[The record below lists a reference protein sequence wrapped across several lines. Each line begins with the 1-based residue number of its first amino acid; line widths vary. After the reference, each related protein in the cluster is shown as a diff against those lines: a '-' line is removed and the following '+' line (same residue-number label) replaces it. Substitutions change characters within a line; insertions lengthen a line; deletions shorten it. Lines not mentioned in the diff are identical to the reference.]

1 MATGTRLPLMRLLK
15 TILFALLDTIFAWF
29 TPKWRR
35 EARMSAKA
43 GRRFLHFYEDKLSG
57 DEKAAIAERLS
68 ALDAA
73 LFAWDKDGSVRAS
86 NLLAAETA
94 PFRGARRSGLAE
106 TAEALF
112 VILVVFLG
120 IRTYFAQPFR
130 IPTGSMQPSLNGIVI
145 HPVDEVPN
153 LAARVKDAILLG
165 SSYVDEK
172 ADVRKTVTG
181 FQQRQKWLLFTETVV
196 SFDDNTQVAIPCA
209 QGAVMEY
216 FRSRNTNPF
225 ARVAGSPFATFEAG
239 ETIIRA
245 RVDAGDMVVVNRMAY
260 HFRRPRRGE
269 TFVFDTLGIDGIRD
283 HGGDQ
288 SKGTHYIKRLCGL
301 PGDTLTIEQPRLFVN
316 GRPAEEWQIRRVAA
330 GSAPYNAAG
339 YVPLNQ
345 ARHPLGFIT
354 DRHGL
359 TLSAD
364 RHNPNMREYAALG
377 DNTLNS
383 LDSRYWG
390 PVRQYNIIGPAGAAI
405 WPFTSHWGLI
415 P

>member
-1 MATGTRLPLMRLLK
+1 MRLLK
-15 TILFALLDTIFAWF
+15 TILFAILDTVLAWF

-43 GRRFLHFYEDKLSG
+43 GRRFLHFYEDKLT
-57 DEKAAIAERLS
+57 DEERAAIRERL
-68 ALDAA
+68 AHLDAA
-73 LFAWDKDGSVRAS
+73 LLAWDKEGSMRAANRLS
-86 NLLAAETA
+86 SATA
-94 PFRGARRSGLAE
+94 PFRGARRSGIGE

-120 IRTYFAQPFR
+120 IRTYYAQPFR

-153 LAARVKDAILLG
+153 LAVRMKDAILLG

-196 SFDDNTQVAIPCA
+196 TFDDNSQLSVPCA

-216 FRSRNTNPF
+216 FRSRNR
-225 ARVAGSPFATFEAG
+225 ARFTPTAGTPLATFEAG
-239 ETIIRA
+239 EPIIRA
-245 RVDAGDMVVVNRMAY
+245 RIDAGDMVVVNRMAY
-260 HFRRPRRGE
+260 HFRKPRRGE
-269 TFVFDTLGIDGIRD
+269 TFVFDTLGIEGIAANQ
-283 HGGDQ
+283 GGDQ

-316 GRPAEEWQIRRVAA
+316 GQPAREWQIQRV
-330 GSAPYNAAG
+330 SERVAPYNAAG
-339 YVPLNQ
+339 YVPLKQ
-345 ARHPLGFIT
+345 SDHPLAYIT
-354 DRHGL
+354 DRHGY
-359 TLSAD
+359 TLSD
-364 RHNPNMREYAALG
+364 DKENPDMREYAALG
-377 DNTLNS
+377 DNTVNS
-383 LDSRYWG
+383 FDSRYWG
-390 PVRQYNIIGPAGAAI
+390 PVRQYNVIGPAGASI